1 MFLPTTKKEMDKK
14 GWDSCDVIIVT
25 PDAYVDHPSFAMA
38 ILGRFLEKNGYKVG
52 ILTQPRWKDPLQFLE
67 LGIPKYA
74 FIVSGGQMDSMVL
87 NYSSIGIPRNED
99 AFCENKNPF
108 FSKKGEGKKY
118 RIRPDRCL
126 SVYCNQIRT
135 ACKGVPIIIGGIE
148 ASLRRIA
155 HYDYWSNK
163 VRRSILFDCKADMLI
178 YGMGE
183 FPLLKVIENIKNKVP
198 FKEMNVENSAIIAHS
213 LQDYTSPIHSECAI
227 QENIGDTI
235 ILPSFEEVS
244 KDKNAFAKAETLFIK
259 NDNRKILAQKQDSR
273 YFIQFPR
280 RELTQKEI
288 DDIYDLDF
296 ERMIHPRFKN
306 VPAFEVV
313 KTSIT
318 SHRGCYGDCSF
329 CAIAAHQGK
338 AIVSRSLNSI
348 IKEVEKITKK
358 KYFKG
363 TISNI
368 GGATANMY
376 GSNCEIGGCN
386 EHDCLKD
393 GMGCKNLL
401 SGTNEYLKVLN
412 AAKEVNGVKNVFVN
426 SGIRFDP
433 CILDDEFFHELLKN
447 NVSGQMNV
455 APESLSDKVL
465 HYMNKPKSKVFED
478 FVKRFAL
485 MKNKTGVRKF
495 LLPYMVIGHPGEN
508 EHEAIETRKFLQK
521 HNIKGRQFQ
530 IFTPTPMTKST
541 AMYYLNFEPESG
553 KSVFVEKSIRK
564 LKKRKELMIQ

>member
-1 MFLPTTKKEMDKK
+1 
-14 GWDSCDVIIVT
+14 
-25 PDAYVDHPSFAMA
+25 
-38 ILGRFLEKNGYKVG
+38 
-52 ILTQPRWKDPLQFLE
+52 
-67 LGIPKYA
+67 
-74 FIVSGGQMDSMVL
+74 
-87 NYSSIGIPRNED
+87 
-99 AFCENKNPF
+99 
-108 FSKKGEGKKY
+108 
-118 RIRPDRCL
+118 
-126 SVYCNQIRT
+126 
-135 ACKGVPIIIGGIE
+135 
-148 ASLRRIA
+148 
-155 HYDYWSNK
+155 
-163 VRRSILFDCKADMLI
+163 
-178 YGMGE
+178 
-183 FPLLKVIENIKNKVP
+183 
-198 FKEMNVENSAIIAHS
+198 
-213 LQDYTSPIHSECAI
+213 
-227 QENIGDTI
+227 
-235 ILPSFEEVS
+235 
-244 KDKNAFAKAETLFIK
+244 
-259 NDNRKILAQKQDSR
+259 
-273 YFIQFPR
+273 
-280 RELTQKEI
+280 
-288 DDIYDLDF
+288 
-296 ERMIHPRFKN
+296 
-306 VPAFEVV
+306 
-313 KTSIT
+313 
-318 SHRGCYGDCSF
+318 
-329 CAIAAHQGK
+329 
-338 AIVSRSLNSI
+338 
-348 IKEVEKITKK
+348 
-358 KYFKG
+358 
-363 TISNI
+363 
-368 GGATANMY
+368 MY

-455 APESLSDKVL
+455 ASESLSDKVL

-485 MKNKTGVRKF
+485 MKNKTGVCKF

>member
-1 MFLPTTKKEMDKK
+1 
-14 GWDSCDVIIVT
+14 
-25 PDAYVDHPSFAMA
+25 
-38 ILGRFLEKNGYKVG
+38 
-52 ILTQPRWKDPLQFLE
+52 
-67 LGIPKYA
+67 
-74 FIVSGGQMDSMVL
+74 
-87 NYSSIGIPRNED
+87 
-99 AFCENKNPF
+99 
-108 FSKKGEGKKY
+108 
-118 RIRPDRCL
+118 
-126 SVYCNQIRT
+126 
-135 ACKGVPIIIGGIE
+135 
-148 ASLRRIA
+148 
-155 HYDYWSNK
+155 
-163 VRRSILFDCKADMLI
+163 
-178 YGMGE
+178 
-183 FPLLKVIENIKNKVP
+183 
-198 FKEMNVENSAIIAHS
+198 
-213 LQDYTSPIHSECAI
+213 
-227 QENIGDTI
+227 
-235 ILPSFEEVS
+235 
-244 KDKNAFAKAETLFIK
+244 
-259 NDNRKILAQKQDSR
+259 
-273 YFIQFPR
+273 
-280 RELTQKEI
+280 
-288 DDIYDLDF
+288 
-296 ERMIHPRFKN
+296 MIHPRFKN

-478 FVKRFAL
+478 KMNR
-485 MKNKTGVRKF
+485 G
-495 LLPYMVIGHPGEN
+495 
-508 EHEAIETRKFLQK
+508 
-521 HNIKGRQFQ
+521 
-530 IFTPTPMTKST
+530 
-541 AMYYLNFEPESG
+541 FE
-553 KSVFVEKSIRK
+553 I
-564 LKKRKELMIQ
+564 L